1 MKTAIA
7 YHRVSTDS
15 QAQSGLGIE
24 AQRNACEEWATENG
38 VEIVD
43 EFVDEGVSGTVEP
56 SKRDGLAVALN
67 IIENV
72 DVFLVAKRD
81 RIARDMTHTGM
92 VERIIEKNGAE
103 LVSAQGEGTQTDDPF
118 ASFFQSRMADLFAEY
133 EALQASVRT
142 KAALAAKRAKG
153 EKLGGDVP
161 YGKSVDED
169 GKLEETNPIEAKI
182 VDLRDNEGLS
192 YREIAE
198 RLEAEGFEPKGEQF
212 YANTIRRIYQREAA

>member
-1 MKTAIA
+1 MQNAIA
-7 YHRVSTDS
+7 YYRVSTS
-15 QAQSGLGIE
+15 QQAESGLGIE
-24 AQRNACEEWATENG
+24 AQRNACEEWGAKND

-56 SKRDGLAVALN
+56 AKRDGLAVALN
-67 IIENV
+67 TIEHV
-72 DVFLVAKRD
+72 DTFLVAKRD
-81 RIARDMTHTGM
+81 RVARDMMHTGM
-92 VERIIEKNGAE
+92 VERIIEKNDAE

-161 YGKSVDED
+161 YGKSVDD
-169 GKLEETNPIEAKI
+169 NGKLTDANSIEAKI
-182 VDLRDNEGLS
+182 VDLRDNEELS
-192 YREIAE
+192 YREIAD
-198 RLEAEGFEPKGEQF
+198 RLEAEGFKPKGKQF

>member
-1 MKTAIA
+1 MNTAIA
-7 YHRVSTDS
+7 YYRVSTS
-15 QAQSGLGIE
+15 HQAESGLGIE
-24 AQRNACEEWATENG
+24 AQRAACEEWADENN

-43 EFVDEGVSGTVEP
+43 EFIDAGVSGTVEP
-56 SKRDGLAVALN
+56 AKRDGLAVALN
-67 IIENV
+67 TIEHVNAFV
-72 DVFLVAKRD
+72 VAKRD
-81 RIARDMTHTGM
+81 RVARDMTHTGM
-92 VERIIEKNGAE
+92 VERMVEKAGAE

-161 YGKSVDED
+161 YGKSVDEN
-169 GKLEETNPIEAKI
+169 GKLHEANSIEAKI

-192 YREIAE
+192 YRDIAD
-198 RLEAEGFEPKGEQF
+198 RLEAQGFESKGKRF
-212 YANTIRRIYQREAA
+212 YPNTIRRIYKREST